1 MTTVLS
7 HPAIADDQRRRCLYN
22 RQSKVFLLMGVSS
35 R

>member
-7 HPAIADDQRRRCLYN
+7 HPAIADDQRRQRLYN
-22 RQSKVFLLMGVSS
+22 DQSKVVLSMGVSS